1 MDDESDRFSVTNLNG
16 PSLLGLFK
24 PMIEEHGD
32 AGPPLTFAQAYD
44 AVKARYDEEASYD
57 SDSGDKN
64 GSEHGEEED
73 YYSES
78 ER

>member
-24 PMIEEHGD
+24 SMIEEHGD

-44 AVKARYDEEASYD
+44 AVKARYDEEDPYD
-57 SDSGDKN
+57 SDIQNGSDSGDKN
-64 GSEHGEEED
+64 GSEHGEEE
-73 YYSES
+73 
-78 ER
+78 